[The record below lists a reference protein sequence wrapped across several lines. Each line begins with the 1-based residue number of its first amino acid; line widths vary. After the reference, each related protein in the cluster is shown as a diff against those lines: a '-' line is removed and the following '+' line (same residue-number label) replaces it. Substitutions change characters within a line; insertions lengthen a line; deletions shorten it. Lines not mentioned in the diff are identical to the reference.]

1 MIEVALQA
9 AGVATGL
16 IGAALVAGQSRHSR
30 RIGFTV
36 WILSDAAWI
45 AAGILLRN
53 PFLVL
58 LFGFYFLTALCGAAN
73 NDRPEGSL

>member
-1 MIEVALQA
+1 MIEVVLQG

-16 IGAALVAGQSRHSR
+16 IGAALVAGQGRHSR

-58 LFGFYFLTALCGAAN
+58 LFGFYLLTAMCGVGN